1 MKINNSKADF
11 IRLAGAIII
20 LLSIFLEGNIFGIV
34 GLLLIVS
41 SILFEED

>member
-1 MKINNSKADF
+1 MKMNNFKADF

-34 GLLLIVS
+34 GLLLILS
-41 SILFEED
+41 SFLFED